1 MTSVSENLLWESLV
15 RKARWNLGG
24 RSHMG
29 LQYRHSVI
37 GEEARGS
44 VETEVVQRS
53 LRNVPVET
61 LSVDSRAV
69 ESNQTVRRA
78 SNEK

>member
-1 MTSVSENLLWESLV
+1 
-15 RKARWNLGG
+15 
-24 RSHMG
+24 MG